1 MLHSQTFEFLALL
14 ELNNNKPWFDDNRK
28 LYEAVR
34 ANLVTTI
41 QQLIEQF
48 ALLDP
53 SMGNLASKNCIFRI
67 NRDIRFSTNKAPYKN
82 NMGAWFST
90 GTKNE
95 GRAGYYL
102 HLQHNNSFVAAGNY
116 MPMPDVLK
124 KIRQEIDYNG
134 AEFESI
140 LNDKKFAKTFS
151 IIDGNDALKN
161 IPKGYDVN
169 HAQAKY
175 LKLKSFEVSKPYT
188 NEQMLSN
195 TLITKVMYDYT
206 IAQPYVNFLNT
217 AFE

>member
-1 MLHSQTFEFLALL
+1 MLHPQTFEFLAQL

-28 LYEAVR
+28 LYEVVR

-41 QQLIEQF
+41 QELIEQF
-48 ALLDP
+48 ATLDP
-53 SMGNLASKNCIFRI
+53 AIGKLLSKNCIFRI

-82 NMGAWFST
+82 NMGAWFSA

-134 AEFESI
+134 TEFEKI
-140 LNDKKFAKTFS
+140 LTNKKFAETFRT
-151 IIDGNDALKN
+151 IEGNDALKN

-169 HAQAKY
+169 HAQANY
-175 LKLKSFEVSKPYT
+175 LKLKSFEVSTPYT
-188 NEQMLSN
+188 NEQMLN
-195 TLITKVMYDYT
+195 TTLVTKVMNDYKV
-206 IAQPYVNFLNT
+206 AQPYVNFLNI
-217 AFE
+217 AFD